1 MKFERVLQKV
11 LWRLVTEDSISYR
24 RIKLSFGLDDD
35 GLEELRR
42 ELIVV
47 KRVAADV
54 DGEVLVW
61 APDGRA
67 ARSEPVAL
75 PQPLP
80 ALRHPE
86 KSVALAAGPDLPVAA
101 PVAPVGGSPLPNP
114 PPPAGEGRVGAEAE
128 RRQLTVMFCDLVGST
143 ALSTGMDPE
152 DLRDVIASYQN
163 RCSVAIR
170 RYDGFVAKY
179 MGDGILV
186 YFGYP
191 RAHEDEAERSVR
203 AGLDIVEAM
212 AELNAA
218 VPRPPGVELAVRIG
232 IATGPVI
239 VGDQIGEGTASE
251 TAVVGETP
259 NLAARLQAL
268 AQPNQ
273 IILSAATRAMLGD
286 HFDLADL
293 GAYELKGFTEPV
305 PAWRVLSAREVESRF
320 AATRTGSAAPLVGR
334 QEEMG
339 LLLRA
344 WEGSSRGRGQVVLI
358 QGEAG
363 VGKSRLVEGL
373 REATGKNHV
382 WVAIRCSPFHT
393 ASAFHPIIE
402 HLKRVFGWQ
411 PEDTAPQHLAKLEAG
426 LASFKTLPLS
436 ESVRLFADLMSVPAP
451 EDRYPRLAMTAQQQ
465 RDATL
470 DAIVAWLIETSE
482 RAPVLMAW
490 EDLHWAD
497 PTTLETLGML
507 IEQAPTAAMLVVATY
522 RPELT
527 PPWPQRSHMTPITL
541 NRLERPE
548 VETMVG
554 HLADGRP
561 LPGEVVDHIVVKADG
576 VPLYVEEL
584 TKAILGSRVL
594 EARGDAYVLT
604 GALAQL
610 HIPETLQDSLMARL
624 DRAPRLREVA
634 QLGSVL
640 GREFAYDMISALAG
654 IEEGMLQ
661 SGLGQLVVDEL
672 LYQRGRPPRSR
683 YLFKH
688 ALIQD
693 AAYQSLLKR
702 TRQQYHERAAKLL
715 EDRFPELASTQPEL
729 VAHHYTEANCPAQAI
744 AYWLRA
750 GAAAASKSANLEAI
764 DQFRR
769 GLALVEALPDPSER
783 ADRELDLQMALGPA
797 LVATKLQ
804 SHPDIGRAYARAWE
818 LRRQLGDHSR
828 EFMALRGLY
837 LHHQGLLELG
847 KAQHFAEEALRVAER
862 LDDAARLVG
871 AHLTLGNVLF
881 WQGKLEPA
889 LAHFRRGF
897 AMFDPNMQFPDW
909 PGSHPGVA
917 CQFWPALI
925 SWMLGHPDRSLEEL
939 RAAVRSAETLGH
951 PLTLALTLSYAALI
965 HISRHEPSAAADY
978 AERALRICEE
988 HRIAQWQAFALCEN
1002 GWALGVSGE
1011 SEKGLAQIGQG
1022 LDGYGL
1028 GVSQHMLLALQA
1040 DVQLATGKP
1049 EAALES
1055 AAAGLKAVEK
1065 MGGAPLEA
1073 ELWRLKGEALLAG
1086 PGRVSEAEAAIE
1098 KGIAVARRQN
1108 AKSWELRAAMSLAR
1122 LRRQQG
1128 RPQEAVALLVPIL
1141 GWFTEGFD
1149 TADLKEAK
1157 ALLDNLTEPAI
1168 AAERRSNLDAGD
1180 SATTRLPRRL
1190 PAPRND
1196 MPHFRHCE
1204 ERSDEAIS

>member
-1 MKFERVLQKV
+1 MPIDVASWLQQ
-11 LWRLVTEDSISYR
+11 L
-24 RIKLSFGLDDD
+24 GLAQYEPAFRDN
-35 GLEELRR
+35 E
-42 ELIVV
+42 
-47 KRVAADV
+47 V
-54 DGEVLVW
+54 DGDVLPDLTAEDLIAIGVTPVGHRRKLLSAIAALGAA
-61 APDGRA
+61 APA
-67 ARSEPVAL
+67 
-75 PQPLP
+75 P
-80 ALRHPE
+80 ALTATPA
-86 KSVALAAGPDLPVAA
+86 SG
-101 PVAPVGGSPLPNP
+101 
-114 PPPAGEGRVGAEAE
+114 PPPAPAPIQAE

-152 DLRDVIASYQN
+152 DLRDVIASFQN
-163 RCSVAIR
+163 RCSAAIK

-203 AGLDIVEAM
+203 ASLDIVDAM
-212 AELNAA
+212 AELNAE
-218 VPRPPGVELAVRIG
+218 VPRPPGIELAVRIG

-273 IILSAATRAMLGD
+273 IVVSAATRVMLGD
-286 HFDLADL
+286 HFDVEDL
-293 GAYELKGFTEPV
+293 GAYELKGFVEPV
-305 PAWRVLSAREVESRF
+305 PVWRVLSARDVESRF
-320 AATRTGSAAPLVGR
+320 AATRTGSSAPLVGR

-344 WEGSSRGRGQVVLI
+344 WDGSSRGRGQVVLI

-373 REATGKNHV
+373 REASAKDHI

-411 PEDTAPQHLAKLEAG
+411 PEDTAQLHLAKLEAG
-426 LASFKTLPLS
+426 LGGFRTLPLS
-436 ESVRLFADLMSVPAP
+436 ESARLFADLMSVPAP
-451 EDRYPRLAMTAQQQ
+451 EDRYPHLAMTAQQQ

-470 DAIVAWLIETSE
+470 DAVVAWLIETAE
-482 RAPVLMAW
+482 GTPVLMAW

-527 PPWPQRSHMTPITL
+527 PPWPQRSHMIPITL

-554 HLADGRP
+554 HLAGGRP
-561 LPGEVVDHIVVKADG
+561 LPGEVVEHIVAKADG

-594 EARGDAYVLT
+594 EARGDAYVLM

-610 HIPETLQDSLMARL
+610 HIPATLQDSLMARL

-654 IEEGMLQ
+654 IEEEILQ
-661 SGLGQLVVDEL
+661 GGLGQLVVDEL

-715 EDRFPELASTQPEL
+715 EDRFPEVASTQPEL

-744 AYWLRA
+744 AYWLKA
-750 GAAAASKSANLEAI
+750 GAAAASKSANVEAI

-769 GLALVEALPDPSER
+769 GLALVEALPDMRER
-783 ADRELDLQMALGPA
+783 AERELDLHMALGPA
-797 LVATKLQ
+797 LFATQ
-804 SHPDIGRAYARAWE
+804 FARHPDIGRTYARVWE
-818 LRRQLGDHSR
+818 LCQQLDDHSR
-828 EFMALRGLY
+828 EFTALRGLF
-837 LHHQGLLELG
+837 LHYVNLLDME
-847 KAQHFAEEALRVAER
+847 KAQHFAEEALSVAER

-871 AHLTLGNVLF
+871 AHMALGVSLF
-881 WQGKLEPA
+881 FQGKLEPA
-889 LAHFRRGF
+889 LAQFRRSF
-897 AMFDPNMQFPDW
+897 ELFDPNMQFPDW
-909 PGSHPGVA
+909 PGSHPGVQ
-917 CQFWPALI
+917 CRFFPMLV
-925 SWMLGHPDRSLEEL
+925 SWMLGYPDRSLEEL

-951 PLTLALTLSYAALI
+951 PFTLAQTLCYAALN
-965 HISRHEPSAAADY
+965 HIFRHEPSAAADF
-978 AERALRICEE
+978 AGRALRICEE
-988 HRIAQWQAFALCEN
+988 HRITQYHAFALCAN
-1002 GWALGVSGE
+1002 GWVLVVSGA
-1011 SEKGLAQIGQG
+1011 SEKGLAHIAQG
-1022 LDGYGL
+1022 ADGFGT
-1028 GVSQHMLLALQA
+1028 GAWQHILLALQA
-1040 DVQLATGKP
+1040 DAQLAIGKSK
-1049 EAALES
+1049 AALAS
-1055 AAAGLKAVEK
+1055 VTAGLQAVEK
-1065 MGGAPLEA
+1065 AGGAPLEA

-1086 PGRVSEAEAAIE
+1086 AGTVSEAETAIE
-1098 KGIAVARRQN
+1098 QGIDVARRQN

-1128 RPQEAVALLVPIL
+1128 RREEAAALLAPVL

-1149 TADLKEAK
+1149 TADLKDAK
-1157 ALLDNLTEPAI
+1157 ALLDKLTEPAI
-1168 AAERRSNLDAGD
+1168 AAEG
-1180 SATTRLPRRL
+1180 
-1190 PAPRND
+1190 
-1196 MPHFRHCE
+1196 
-1204 ERSDEAIS
+1204 

>member
-1 MKFERVLQKV
+1 MNFARVLKEV
-11 LWRLVTEDSISYR
+11 LGRLVTEGSISYR
-24 RIKLSFGLDDD
+24 RIKRGFGLDDD
-35 GLEELRR
+35 ALEDVRR
-42 ELIVV
+42 ELIS
-47 KRVAADV
+47 ALHIATDL
-54 DGEVLVW
+54 DGEFLVW

-67 ARSEPVAL
+67 ARPEPMAL

-80 ALRHPE
+80 ALRHAE
-86 KSVALAAGPDLPVAA
+86 KPTALAAERDFSTARA
-101 PVAPVGGSPLPNP
+101 PVSPLSVARVGGSPLPNP
-114 PPPAGEGRVGAEAE
+114 PPLAGEGRVGAEAE

-152 DLRDVIASYQN
+152 DLREVIASYQS
-163 RCSVAIR
+163 RCSAAIR

-203 AGLDIVEAM
+203 AGLDIVDAM

-218 VPRPPGVELAVRIG
+218 IRRPPGVELTVRIG

-239 VGDQIGEGTASE
+239 VGDQIGDGTASE

-273 IILSAATRAMLGD
+273 IVVSAATRAMLGD
-286 HFDLADL
+286 HFELQDL
-293 GAYELKGFTEPV
+293 GASELKGFAEPV
-305 PAWRVLSAREVESRF
+305 PAWRVLSARDVESRF

-339 LLLRA
+339 LLVRA
-344 WEGSSRGRGQVVLI
+344 WDGSSHGRGQVVLI

-373 REATGKNHV
+373 REATARDHI

-393 ASAFHPIIE
+393 ASAFHPIVE

-411 PEDTAPQHLAKLEAG
+411 PEDAAPQHLAKLEAG
-426 LASFKTLPLS
+426 LAGFKTLPLA

-451 EDRYPRLAMTAQQQ
+451 EDRYPRLSMTARQQ

-470 DAIVAWLIETSE
+470 DAIVAWLIEVAE

-541 NRLERPE
+541 NRLERLE
-548 VETMVG
+548 VETMIG
-554 HLADGRP
+554 YLAGGRP
-561 LPGEVVDHIVVKADG
+561 LPGEVVDHIVTKADG

-584 TKAILGSRVL
+584 TKAILGSGVL
-594 EARGDAYVLT
+594 EARADIYVLT

-654 IEEGMLQ
+654 LEEQTLQ

-744 AYWLRA
+744 AYWHKA
-750 GAAAASKSANLEAI
+750 GAAAARQSANVEAV
-764 DQFRR
+764 DQFHR

-783 ADRELDLQMALGPA
+783 AERELDLQMALGPA

-804 SHPDIGRAYARAWE
+804 SDPDIGRTYARAWE
-818 LRRQLGDHSR
+818 LCRQLGDDPR
-828 EFMALRGLY
+828 EVTVLRGLQ
-837 LHHQGLLELG
+837 LHHQNLLELE
-847 KAQHFAEEALRVAER
+847 KAQHFAGEALRVAER
-862 LDDAARLVG
+862 LGDAARLVG
-871 AHLTLGNVLF
+871 AHMALGVTLYC
-881 WQGKLEPA
+881 QGKLELA
-889 LAHFRRGF
+889 LAHFRSGF
-897 AMFDPNMQFPDW
+897 EMFDPNMLFPDW
-909 PGSHPGVA
+909 PGPHPGVQ
-917 CQFWPALI
+917 CQFYLALI
-925 SWMLGHPDRSLEEL
+925 SWMLGYPDRSLEEL
-939 RAAVRSAETLGH
+939 RAAVRSAETLRH
-951 PLTLALTLSYAALI
+951 PLTLAQTLCWAALV
-965 HISRHEPSAAADY
+965 HIWRHEPPATADY

-988 HRIAQWQAFALCEN
+988 QSIAQWQAHALCEN
-1002 GWALGVSGE
+1002 GWALAISGE

-1022 LDGYGL
+1022 VDSYGL
-1028 GVSQHMLLALQA
+1028 GISQHILLTLQA
-1040 DVQLATGKP
+1040 DAQLAIGKP
-1049 EAALES
+1049 EAALVS

-1065 MGGAPLEA
+1065 TEGAPLEA
-1073 ELWRLKGEALLAG
+1073 ELYRLRGEALLAG
-1086 PGRVSEAEAAIE
+1086 AGTVSEAETAIE
-1098 KGIAVARRQN
+1098 QAIDVARRQN

-1128 RPQEAVALLVPIL
+1128 RPQEAVALLAPIL
-1141 GWFTEGFD
+1141 AWFTEGLD
-1149 TADLKEAK
+1149 TADLKA
-1157 ALLDNLTEPAI
+1157 ARTLLTELTEPAI
-1168 AAERRSNLDAGD
+1168 AAEG
-1180 SATTRLPRRL
+1180 
-1190 PAPRND
+1190 
-1196 MPHFRHCE
+1196 
-1204 ERSDEAIS
+1204 

>member
-1 MKFERVLQKV
+1 MDFDQVLKEV
-11 LWRLVTEDSISYR
+11 LWRLVTEGSISYR

-42 ELIVV
+42 ELIAI
-47 KRVAADV
+47 KRLAADV
-54 DGEVLVW
+54 DGELLVW

-67 ARSEPVAL
+67 ARSEGTAL
-75 PQPLP
+75 SQPLP
-80 ALRHPE
+80 ALR
-86 KSVALAAGPDLPVAA
+86 LAERPPAPAIERELPVVAPAAIAAA
-101 PVAPVGGSPLPNP
+101 P
-114 PPPAGEGRVGAEAE
+114 EAE

-152 DLRDVIASYQN
+152 DLRDVIASYQS
-163 RCSVAIR
+163 RCSAAIR
-170 RYDGFVAKY
+170 HYDGFVAKY

-203 AGLDIVEAM
+203 AGLDIVDAM

-218 VPRPPGVELAVRIG
+218 VPRPSGVELAVRIG
-232 IATGPVI
+232 IASGPVI

-273 IILSAATRAMLGD
+273 IVVSASTRAMLGD
-286 HFDLADL
+286 HFDLDDL
-293 GAYELKGFTEPV
+293 GAHELKGFAEPV
-305 PAWRVLSAREVESRF
+305 PAWRVLSARDVESRF

-344 WEGSSRGRGQVVLI
+344 WDGSSHGRGQVVLI

-363 VGKSRLVEGL
+363 VGKSRLVAGL
-373 REATGKNHV
+373 REAAGKDHI

-426 LASFKTLPLS
+426 LGGFKTLPLA

-451 EDRYPRLAMTAQQQ
+451 EDRYPRLQMTAQQQ

-470 DAIVAWLIETSE
+470 DAIVAWLIETAE
-482 RAPVLMAW
+482 RTPVLMAW

-548 VETMVG
+548 VETMVS
-554 HLADGRP
+554 HLAGGRP
-561 LPGEVVDHIVVKADG
+561 LPGEVVEHIVAKADG

-584 TKAILGSRVL
+584 TKAILGSGVL
-594 EARGDAYVLT
+594 ETRGEAYVLT

-702 TRQQYHERAAKLL
+702 TRQQYHQQVAKLL
-715 EDRFPELASTQPEL
+715 EDRYPEVASTQPEL

-744 AYWLRA
+744 AYWHKA
-750 GAAAASKSANLEAI
+750 GVAAASKSANLEAI
-764 DQFRR
+764 DQFHR
-769 GLALVEALPDPSER
+769 GLALVEALSDMREQ
-783 ADRELDLQMALGPA
+783 AERELDLQMALGPA
-797 LVATKLQ
+797 LIATK
-804 SHPDIGRAYARAWE
+804 SFTHPDIGRTYARVWE
-818 LRRQLGDHSR
+818 LCQQVGDHPR
-828 EFMALRGLY
+828 GFTALRGLFM
-837 LHHQGLLELG
+837 HHVNLFEME
-847 KAQHFAEEALRVAER
+847 KAQHFAEEGLRVAER
-862 LDDAARLVG
+862 LDDAARFVG
-871 AHLTLGNVLF
+871 AHTTLGHTLYH
-881 WQGKLEPA
+881 QGKLEPA
-889 LAHFRRGF
+889 LAQFRRGF
-897 AMFDPNMQFPDW
+897 EMFVPNMQFPDW
-909 PGSHPGVA
+909 PGAHPGVS
-917 CQFWPALI
+917 CQFFSALV
-925 SWMLGHPDRSLEEL
+925 SWILGYPDRSLDEL

-951 PLTLALTLSYAALI
+951 PVTLAQTLCWAALV
-965 HISRHEPSAAADY
+965 HIFRHEPSAAADC
-978 AERALRICEE
+978 AEWALRTCEE
-988 HRIAQWQAFALCEN
+988 HHIAQHHGIALCAD
-1002 GWALGVSGE
+1002 GWALGISGE

-1022 LDGYGL
+1022 VNGYGP
-1028 GVSQHMLLALQA
+1028 GASQHILLALQA
-1040 DVQLATGKP
+1040 DAQLASGKP
-1049 EAALES
+1049 EAALAS
-1055 AAAGLKAVEK
+1055 VAAGLKAVEK
-1065 MGGAPLEA
+1065 TGGAPLEA
-1073 ELWRLKGEALLAG
+1073 ELWRLRGEALLAG
-1086 PGRVSEAEAAIE
+1086 AGTVSEAETAIE
-1098 KGIAVARRQN
+1098 KAIDVARRQN
-1108 AKSWELRAAMSLAR
+1108 AKSWELRAATSLAR
-1122 LRRQQG
+1122 LRHQQG
-1128 RPQEAVALLVPIL
+1128 RPQEAAALLAPIL
-1141 GWFTEGFD
+1141 GWFTEGLD
-1149 TADLKEAK
+1149 TADLKDART
-1157 ALLDNLTEPAI
+1157 LLTELTEPAI
-1168 AAERRSNLDAGD
+1168 AAEG
-1180 SATTRLPRRL
+1180 
-1190 PAPRND
+1190 
-1196 MPHFRHCE
+1196 
-1204 ERSDEAIS
+1204 